1 MKRKHHYRIMVSP
14 LAENDVPAAS
24 SVAFTHASH
33 DDLLAIV
40 ARMQASSG
48 LDDDDAAAVAVGL
61 KLLGDV
67 MLAQRANPLFESL
80 REPLHAFIRKLK
92 SQVSQAA

>member
-1 MKRKHHYRIMVSP
+1 MTTSWRSLRACKRPRVWTTMTLRRS
-14 LAENDVPAAS
+14 
-24 SVAFTHASH
+24 
-33 DDLLAIV
+33 
-40 ARMQASSG
+40 
-48 LDDDDAAAVAVGL
+48 VGL

-67 MLAQRANPLFESL
+67 VLTQRANPLFEPL